1 MTLNYGIFDS
11 ADPAFPDRTYT
22 ATLLS
27 RILSKYLSNGV
38 VSGDLNELKV
48 SVTDPPAM
56 KVIVATGTAI
66 VQGRFIENDAALT
79 LNVSAA
85 HATYPRIDRVVVRL
99 SAVTARMVDIAV
111 KAGTAA
117 SSPVAPAL
125 TQTSDVYEIPLAQ
138 IAVGAGVTSILTA
151 NITDERVFPDMTNL
165 FKAAVVMLSD
175 LAVGGNIN
183 ITGDMD
189 VGGDVTYAGSV
200 AFEGGLVSNLT
211 GLIYANYSIKDTE
224 GALTLGQVIPAVN
237 ASNSSTSADLVVTI
251 IDGLQDILAAKN
263 NLPSAHSIIKPVD
276 CNYPFDIV
284 VNYTVGNAYA
294 TLNVVATDINNVTL
308 GSAGTSGATG
318 SVTCSIPQN
327 TDKIVATVH
336 YPGLAEIKT
345 CTVSTYYAT
354 FSP

>member
-11 ADPAFPDRTYT
+11 ADPASPDRTYT

-151 NITDERVFPDMTNL
+151 NITDQRVMPDITNL
-165 FKAAVVMLSD
+165 FRHDVEMGSSLNIEQGLSSAGLDVYGDSVMYGDLEVSGSLSAPSGTFTGNFVGPLTGSATQFGGKTPAQHAAALKCAIVSNYPSTTVWTEYVGSGINSMFPAPLKSNTTVYAYGTGNNISMSAILSD
-175 LAVGGNIN
+175 G
-183 ITGDMD
+183 TR
-189 VGGDVTYAGSV
+189 TTV
-200 AFEGGLVSNLT
+200 ATSTHEGVFSG
-211 GLIYANYSIKDTE
+211 
-224 GALTLGQVIPAVN
+224 VIPAGAIGITGYYTLYLN
-237 ASNSSTSADLVVTI
+237 LVRSLTI
-251 IDGLQDILAAKN
+251 
-263 NLPSAHSIIKPVD
+263 
-276 CNYPFDIV
+276 
-284 VNYTVGNAYA
+284 
-294 TLNVVATDINNVTL
+294 
-308 GSAGTSGATG
+308 
-318 SVTCSIPQN
+318 
-327 TDKIVATVH
+327 
-336 YPGLAEIKT
+336 
-345 CTVSTYYAT
+345 
-354 FSP
+354 

>member
-11 ADPAFPDRTYT
+11 ADPASPDRTYT

-165 FKAAVVMLSD
+165 FKASVAMLGDLSIGGSLSVSGSLSVPSGTITSNFIGPLTGSATKFDNKTPAQYAATLRCALVNNGNPSMNYTHYVTQRYQVIFPLPLKSNTTISAYGARASYLLYAIMMDGTRTKIGEWFGAGTLSCVVPAGAMGLTAHTGSAE
-175 LAVGGNIN
+175 LGIYIN
-183 ITGDMD
+183 IYFT
-189 VGGDVTYAGSV
+189 
-200 AFEGGLVSNLT
+200 LT
-211 GLIYANYSIKDTE
+211 T
-224 GALTLGQVIPAVN
+224 
-237 ASNSSTSADLVVTI
+237 
-251 IDGLQDILAAKN
+251 
-263 NLPSAHSIIKPVD
+263 
-276 CNYPFDIV
+276 
-284 VNYTVGNAYA
+284 
-294 TLNVVATDINNVTL
+294 
-308 GSAGTSGATG
+308 
-318 SVTCSIPQN
+318 
-327 TDKIVATVH
+327 
-336 YPGLAEIKT
+336 
-345 CTVSTYYAT
+345 
-354 FSP
+354 